1 MRLILYFLIISVS
14 SYAQKKITT
23 VEVRDE
29 IMHATIDRVGELYVM
44 TKSGQIQKFD
54 INGKLL
60 SVYKNRPTPTL
71 FEPRDGSRL
80 FAYFKDERRIDYMNP
95 SFEATATYKI
105 DSAFV
110 IEPWLV
116 CSSGDHHLW
125 VLDAADR
132 TLKKIE
138 PRESSLLVDVKL
150 PEIVSSDLLSIV
162 ALREYQGFVFLLDKQ
177 KGIHIFN
184 GMGKLIKTIS
194 APHLTYFNFL
204 GEELYYPV
212 DGRLTFLNLFSTET
226 REISPG
232 GSFKFALLSDERRFI
247 VHESTIDF
255 FEFKP

>member
-1 MRLILYFLIISVS
+1 VH
-14 SYAQKKITT
+14 
-23 VEVRDE
+23 DE
-29 IMHATIDRVGELYVM
+29 IIHATVDRVGELYIE
-44 TKSGQIQKFD
+44 TKGGQIKKFD

-60 SVYKNRPTPTL
+60 SVYKNRPAPTL

-80 FAYFKDERRIDYMNP
+80 FAYFKNGRRIDYMNP

-116 CSSGDHHLW
+116 CSSGDHHIW
-125 VLDAADR
+125 IVDAADG

-138 PRESSLLVDVKL
+138 PRKSSLLVDAKL
-150 PEIVSSDLLSIV
+150 PDGISTDFLSITT
-162 ALREYQGFVFLLDKQ
+162 LREYQGFVFLLDKQ

-194 APHLTYFNFL
+194 ATQLTYFNFL

-212 DGRLTFLNLFSTET
+212 AGKLTFLNLFSTET
-226 REISPG
+226 REISLG
-232 GSFKFALLSDERRFI
+232 GSFKFVLLTDERRFM
-247 VHESTIDF
+247 VHETTIDF

>member
-1 MRLILYFLIISVS
+1 MRFILYFLILTVPT
-14 SYAQKKITT
+14 YAQKKIST

-29 IMHATIDRVGELYVM
+29 IIQATVDRVGELYIE
-44 TKSGQIQKFD
+44 TKGGEIQKFD
-54 INGKLL
+54 VNGKLL
-60 SVYKNRPTPTL
+60 SVYKNRPSPTL

-80 FAYFKDERRIDYMNP
+80 FAYFKNERRIDYMNP
-95 SFEATATYKI
+95 SFEATSTYNI

-116 CSSGDHHLW
+116 CSSGDHNLW
-125 VLDAADR
+125 IVDAADR

-138 PRESSLLVDVKL
+138 PRKSSLLVDVKL
-150 PEIVSSDLLSIV
+150 PEGISTDFLSV
-162 ALREYQGFVFLLDKQ
+162 TTLREYQGFVFLLDKQ

-194 APHLTYFNFL
+194 APQLTYFNFL

-212 DGRLTFLNLFSTET
+212 ADKLTFLNLFSTET
-226 REISPG
+226 REISLG
-232 GSFKFALLSDERRFI
+232 GSFKFVLLTDERRFI
-247 VHESTIDF
+247 VHETTIDF